1 MTAARGRRSPVDGG
15 RPEVLRRQGEAA
27 AGPTG
32 SAVAPGEATAGPLA
46 ANRLVRAFAA
56 LRAERRCT
64 LIPYIMAGDPDVAA
78 TERLVQALVDAG
90 AGAVEL
96 GVPFSD
102 PIADGPINQRAGLRA
117 MAQGMG
123 IRPALDLVA
132 RLRTRTQVP
141 LLIMTYYNLILRYGP
156 GKLARDAASAGLD
169 GLIAADL
176 PPDTA
181 GDLTGEARRSGLA
194 TVFMAAPTSTPERI
208 RAVAAS
214 STGFVYCVSRTGVT
228 GVRDA
233 LPEGLPELVRR
244 IRAETQTPICVGF
257 GISRPAQARE
267 VAKVADGVI
276 VGSALV
282 QMIEETPRDV
292 ARIGAFV
299 RDLAAAIA
307 GR

>member
-1 MTAARGRRSPVDGG
+1 MTAARGES
-15 RPEVLRRQGEAA
+15 A
-27 AGPTG
+27 AGLTG
-32 SAVAPGEATAGPLA
+32 GAVAPEQAATGPLA
-46 ANRLVRAFAA
+46 ANRLVHTLAA
-56 LRAERRCT
+56 LRAEHRCA
-64 LIPYIMAGDPDVAA
+64 LIPYIMAGDPDVPA
-78 TERLVQALVDAG
+78 TERLVETLVEAG
-90 AGAVEL
+90 ASAVEL

-102 PIADGPINQRAGLRA
+102 PIADGPVNQRAGVRA

-141 LLIMTYYNLILRYGP
+141 FLIMTYYNLILRYGP
-156 GKLARDAASAGLD
+156 ARFARDAVSAGLD

-176 PPDTA
+176 PPEA
-181 GDLTGEARRSGLA
+181 AEELTGEARRAGLA

-208 RAVAAS
+208 RAVAAA

-267 VAKVADGVI
+267 VARVADGVI

-282 QMIEETPRDV
+282 QMIEEAPRDA
-292 ARIGAFV
+292 ARVGAFV
-299 RDLAAAIA
+299 HDLAAAIA
-307 GR
+307 ER

>member
-1 MTAARGRRSPVDGG
+1 MTAARG
-15 RPEVLRRQGEAA
+15 EAA
-27 AGPTG
+27 DGPAG
-32 SAVAPGEATAGPLA
+32 SAVAPAAGTPTGPLA
-46 ANRLVRAFAA
+46 ANRLVRAFAG
-56 LRAERRCT
+56 LRTANERRAA
-64 LIPYIMAGDPDVAA
+64 LIPYIMAGDPDIGS
-78 TERLVQALVDAG
+78 TERLVQILVDAG

-117 MAQGMG
+117 IAQGMA

-141 LLIMTYYNLILRYGP
+141 LLIMTYYNLVLRYGP
-156 GKLARDAASAGLD
+156 GNFARDAASAGLD
-169 GLIAADL
+169 GLITADL
-176 PPDTA
+176 PPDAA
-181 GDLTGEARRSGLA
+181 GDLTAEARRAGLA

-214 STGFVYCVSRTGVT
+214 STGFIYCVSRTGVT

-233 LPEGLPELVRR
+233 LPEGLPQLIAR
-244 IRAETQTPICVGF
+244 IRAETSTPICVGF

-282 QMIEETPRDV
+282 QMIEEAPSDP
-292 ARIGAFV
+292 ARVGAFV
-299 RDLAAAIA
+299 RDLAAAVA
-307 GR
+307 DA

>member
-1 MTAARGRRSPVDGG
+1 MT
-15 RPEVLRRQGEAA
+15 
-27 AGPTG
+27 
-32 SAVAPGEATAGPLA
+32 VATTPLA
-46 ANRLVRAFAA
+46 ANRLVRVFAA
-56 LRAERRCT
+56 LRAERRCA
-64 LIPYIMAGDPDVAA
+64 LIPYIMAGDPDVPS
-78 TERLVQALVDAG
+78 TERLVDTLVASG
-90 AGAVEL
+90 ASAIEL

-102 PIADGPINQRAGLRA
+102 PIADGPVNQRAGLRA
-117 MAQGMG
+117 MAQGMA

-132 RLRTRTQVP
+132 RVRTRTQVP

-156 GKLARDAASAGLD
+156 AGFARDAVSAGLD

-181 GDLTGEARRSGLA
+181 EELTGAARRAGLA

-208 RAVAAS
+208 RAVAAAA
-214 STGFVYCVSRTGVT
+214 TGFVYCVSRTGVT

-244 IRAETQTPICVGF
+244 IRAETETPICVGF

-267 VAKVADGVI
+267 VARVADGVI

-282 QMIEETPRDV
+282 QMIEDTPRDI
-292 ARIGAFV
+292 ARVGRFAG
-299 RDLAAAIA
+299 DLAAAIIA
-307 GR
+307 

>member
-1 MTAARGRRSPVDGG
+1 VSLARGEGAAGLARGAVP
-15 RPEVLRRQGEAA
+15 AA
-27 AGPTG
+27 AM
-32 SAVAPGEATAGPLA
+32 AGPLA
-46 ANRLVRAFAA
+46 ANRLVRAFAG
-56 LRAERRCT
+56 LRTADERRAA

-78 TERLVQALVDAG
+78 TERLVEMLVDAG
-90 AGAVEL
+90 ASAVEL

-117 MAQGMG
+117 MAQGMA

-141 LLIMTYYNLILRYGP
+141 LLIMTYYNLVLRYGP
-156 GKLARDAASAGLD
+156 GSFARDAASAGLD
-169 GLIAADL
+169 GLITADL
-176 PPDTA
+176 PPDAA
-181 GDLTGEARRSGLA
+181 GDLIAEAGRAGLA

-214 STGFVYCVSRTGVT
+214 SSGFIYCVSRTGVT

-233 LPEGLPELVRR
+233 LPEGLPELIAR
-244 IRAETQTPICVGF
+244 IRAETSTPVCVGF

-267 VAKVADGVI
+267 VARVADGVI

-282 QMIEETPRDV
+282 QMIEEAPRDT
-292 ARIGAFV
+292 ARVGAFV
-299 RDLAAAIA
+299 RDLAAAVA
-307 GR
+307 GA

>member
-1 MTAARGRRSPVDGG
+1 VTAARSESATG
-15 RPEVLRRQGEAA
+15 LT
-27 AGPTG
+27 AGP
-32 SAVAPGEATAGPLA
+32 AGPLA

-56 LRAERRCT
+56 LRAERRCA

-78 TERLVQALVDAG
+78 TERLVETLVDAG
-90 AGAVEL
+90 ASAVEL

-102 PIADGPINQRAGLRA
+102 PIADGPVNQRAGLRA

-123 IRPALDLVA
+123 LRPALDLVA

-141 LLIMTYYNLILRYGP
+141 LLIMTYYNLVLRYGP
-156 GKLARDAASAGLD
+156 GRFAQDAVSAGLD

-176 PPDTA
+176 PPDAA
-181 GDLTGEARRSGLA
+181 GDLTGEARRAGLA
-194 TVFMAAPTSTPERI
+194 TVFMAAPTSTVERI

-228 GVRDA
+228 GVRNA
-233 LPEGLPELVRR
+233 LPEGLPELLRR
-244 IRAETQTPICVGF
+244 IRAETESPICVGF
-257 GISRPAQARE
+257 GISRPVQARE

-282 QMIEETPRDV
+282 QMIEDTPHDA
-292 ARIGAFV
+292 ARVGAFV

-307 GR
+307 QA

>member
-1 MTAARGRRSPVDGG
+1 MST
-15 RPEVLRRQGEAA
+15 
-27 AGPTG
+27 
-32 SAVAPGEATAGPLA
+32 VAIEG
-46 ANRLVRAFAA
+46 NRLVRAFAA
-56 LRAERRCT
+56 LRPERRCA
-64 LIPYIMAGDPDVAA
+64 LIPYIMAGDPDAQT
-78 TERLVQALVDAG
+78 TERLVEAFVDAG
-90 AGAVEL
+90 ATAVEL

-117 MAQGMG
+117 MAQGMAV
-123 IRPALDLVA
+123 RPALDLVA
-132 RLRTRTQVP
+132 RLRARTQVP
-141 LLIMTYYNLILRYGP
+141 LLFMTYYNLILRYGP
-156 GKLARDAASAGLD
+156 GKFARDATAAGLD

-181 GDLTGEARRSGLA
+181 GELIDDARGTGLA

-208 RAVAAS
+208 RAVAAA
-214 STGFVYCVSRTGVT
+214 STGFIYCVSRTGVT

-257 GISRPAQARE
+257 GISRPAQAGE

-282 QMIEETPRDV
+282 QMIEEAPRDIERV
-292 ARIGAFV
+292 GRFV
-299 RDLAAAIA
+299 RDLAEAIA
-307 GR
+307 SI

>member
-1 MTAARGRRSPVDGG
+1 MTAVR
-15 RPEVLRRQGEAA
+15 GEAA
-27 AGPTG
+27 AGKHEIG
-32 SAVAPGEATAGPLA
+32 A

-56 LRAERRCT
+56 LRAARRCA
-64 LIPYIMAGDPDVAA
+64 LIPYIMAGDPDVPT
-78 TERLVQALVDAG
+78 TERLIETLVDAG
-90 AGAVEL
+90 ASAVEL

-132 RLRTRTQVP
+132 RLRSRTEVP

-156 GKLARDAASAGLD
+156 GTFARDAAAAGLD
-169 GLIAADL
+169 GLIVADL
-176 PPDTA
+176 PPDAA

-228 GVRDA
+228 GVQDA

-244 IRAETQTPICVGF
+244 IRAETASPICVGF

-282 QMIEETPRDV
+282 QMIEDTPRDV
-292 ARIGAFV
+292 ARAGAFV
-299 RDLAAAIA
+299 RDLALAIA
-307 GR
+307 DA

>member
-1 MTAARGRRSPVDGG
+1 VTAARS
-15 RPEVLRRQGEAA
+15 E
-27 AGPTG
+27 
-32 SAVAPGEATAGPLA
+32 SAIGLTAGPLA

-56 LRAERRCT
+56 LRAERRCA

-78 TERLVQALVDAG
+78 TERLVEALVDAG
-90 AGAVEL
+90 ASAVEL

-102 PIADGPINQRAGLRA
+102 PIADGPVNQRAGLRA

-123 IRPALDLVA
+123 LRPALDLVA
-132 RLRTRTQVP
+132 RLRTRTRVP
-141 LLIMTYYNLILRYGP
+141 LLIMTYYNLVLRYGP
-156 GKLARDAASAGLD
+156 GRFAQDAVSAGLD

-176 PPDTA
+176 PPDAA
-181 GDLTGEARRSGLA
+181 GDLTGEARRAGLA
-194 TVFMAAPTSTPERI
+194 TVFMAAPTSTVERI

-228 GVRDA
+228 GVRNA
-233 LPEGLPELVRR
+233 LPEGLPELLRR
-244 IRAETQTPICVGF
+244 IRAETESPVCVGF
-257 GISRPAQARE
+257 GISRPVQARE

-282 QMIEETPRDV
+282 QMIEDTPHDA
-292 ARIGAFV
+292 ARVGAFV

-307 GR
+307 QA

>member
-1 MTAARGRRSPVDGG
+1 MTAARGETGISPAGG
-15 RPEVLRRQGEAA
+15 AVAASPGAA
-27 AGPTG
+27 A
-32 SAVAPGEATAGPLA
+32 EPLA
-46 ANRLVRAFAA
+46 SNRLVRVFAA
-56 LRAERRCT
+56 HRAERRCA
-64 LIPYIMAGDPDVAA
+64 LIPYIMAGDPDVPA
-78 TERLVQALVDAG
+78 TERLVDALVAG
-90 AGAVEL
+90 GASAVEL

-102 PIADGPINQRAGLRA
+102 PIADGPVNQRAGLRA
-117 MAQGMG
+117 MAQGIA

-141 LLIMTYYNLILRYGP
+141 LLIMTYYNLVLRYGP
-156 GKLARDAASAGLD
+156 GRFARDAASAGLD

-176 PPDTA
+176 PPDA
-181 GDLTGEARRSGLA
+181 AEEFRVEARRTGLA

-208 RAVAAS
+208 RAVAAA

-233 LPEGLPELVRR
+233 LPEGLPDLVRR
-244 IRAETQTPICVGF
+244 IRAETSTPVCVGF

-267 VAKVADGVI
+267 VARVADGVI

-282 QMIEETPRDV
+282 QMIEQAPRDI
-292 ARIGAFV
+292 ARVGAFV

-307 GR
+307 AR

>member
-1 MTAARGRRSPVDGG
+1 MTAARGDAAAGLTGG
-15 RPEVLRRQGEAA
+15 AVAPDPAA
-27 AGPTG
+27 AGPLG
-32 SAVAPGEATAGPLA
+32 

-56 LRAERRCT
+56 LRAERRCA
-64 LIPYIMAGDPDVAA
+64 LIPYIMAGDPDVST
-78 TERLVQALVDAG
+78 TERLVETLVDSG
-90 AGAVEL
+90 ASAVEL

-141 LLIMTYYNLILRYGP
+141 LLVMTYYNLILRYGP
-156 GKLARDAASAGLD
+156 GKFARDAASAGLD

-176 PPDTA
+176 PPDAA

-228 GVRDA
+228 GVQDA

-244 IRAETQTPICVGF
+244 IRAETPSPICVGF

-282 QMIEETPRDV
+282 QMIEDTPRDV
-292 ARIGAFV
+292 ARAGAFV

-307 GR
+307 DA

>member
-1 MTAARGRRSPVDGG
+1 MTAARSDAAAGLTGG
-15 RPEVLRRQGEAA
+15 AVAPDPAA
-27 AGPTG
+27 AGPLG
-32 SAVAPGEATAGPLA
+32 G
-46 ANRLVRAFAA
+46 NRLVRAFAA
-56 LRAERRCT
+56 LRAERRCA
-64 LIPYIMAGDPDVAA
+64 LIPYIMAGDPDVPT
-78 TERLVQALVDAG
+78 TERLVETLVDAG
-90 AGAVEL
+90 ASAVEL

-141 LLIMTYYNLILRYGP
+141 LLVMTYYNLILRYGP
-156 GKLARDAASAGLD
+156 GKFARDAASAGLD

-176 PPDTA
+176 PPDAA
-181 GDLTGEARRSGLA
+181 GDLIGEARRSGLA

-228 GVRDA
+228 GVQDA

-244 IRAETQTPICVGF
+244 IRAETPSPICVGF

-282 QMIEETPRDV
+282 QMIEDTPRDV
-292 ARIGAFV
+292 ARAGAFV

-307 GR
+307 DA

>member
-1 MTAARGRRSPVDGG
+1 MTAGRG
-15 RPEVLRRQGEAA
+15 QAA
-27 AGPTG
+27 AEP
-32 SAVAPGEATAGPLA
+32 AATAPA
-46 ANRLVRAFAA
+46 DANRIVRAFGA
-56 LRAERRCT
+56 LRAERRCA
-64 LIPYIMAGDPDVAA
+64 LIPYVMAGDPDAA
-78 TERLVQALVDAG
+78 TTERLVEALVDAG
-90 AGAVEL
+90 AAAIEL

-117 MAQGMG
+117 MAQGMAV
-123 IRPALDLVA
+123 RPALDLVA
-132 RLRTRTQVP
+132 RLRTRTQIP
-141 LLIMTYYNLILRYGP
+141 LLFMTYYNLILRYGP
-156 GKLARDAASAGLD
+156 ESFARDAASAGLD

-176 PPDTA
+176 PPDAA
-181 GDLTGEARRSGLA
+181 GALIGEARERGLA

-208 RAVAAS
+208 RAVAAA
-214 STGFVYCVSRTGVT
+214 STGFIYCVSRTGVT

-276 VGSALV
+276 VGSVLV

-292 ARIGAFV
+292 ARVGGFV
-299 RDLAAAIA
+299 RDLAEAICSV
-307 GR
+307 

>member
-1 MTAARGRRSPVDGG
+1 MST
-15 RPEVLRRQGEAA
+15 
-27 AGPTG
+27 
-32 SAVAPGEATAGPLA
+32 VAIE

-56 LRAERRCT
+56 LRGERRCA
-64 LIPYIMAGDPDVAA
+64 LIPYIMAGDPDAQT
-78 TERLVQALVDAG
+78 TERFVGALVDAG
-90 AGAVEL
+90 ATAVEL

-123 IRPALDLVA
+123 VRPALDLVA

-141 LLIMTYYNLILRYGP
+141 LLFMTYYNLILRYGP
-156 GKLARDAASAGLD
+156 GQFARDAASAGLD

-181 GDLTGEARRSGLA
+181 GELIGEARASGLA

-208 RAVAAS
+208 RAVAAA

-228 GVRDA
+228 GVQDA
-233 LPEGLPELVRR
+233 LPAGLPELVRR
-244 IRAETQTPICVGF
+244 IRAETRVPVCVGF

-282 QMIEETPRDV
+282 QMIEDTPRDV
-292 ARIGAFV
+292 ERIGGFV
-299 RDLAAAIA
+299 RDLAEAVASV
-307 GR
+307 

>member
-1 MTAARGRRSPVDGG
+1 VTAARS
-15 RPEVLRRQGEAA
+15 ESA
-27 AGPTG
+27 TG
-32 SAVAPGEATAGPLA
+32 LTAGPLA

-56 LRAERRCT
+56 LRAERRCA

-78 TERLVQALVDAG
+78 TERLVDTLVDAG
-90 AGAVEL
+90 ASAVEL

-102 PIADGPINQRAGLRA
+102 PIADGPVNQRAGLRA

-123 IRPALDLVA
+123 LRPALDLVA

-141 LLIMTYYNLILRYGP
+141 LLIMTYYNLVLRYGP
-156 GKLARDAASAGLD
+156 GRFAQDAASAGLD

-176 PPDTA
+176 PPDAA
-181 GDLTGEARRSGLA
+181 GDLTGEARRAGLA
-194 TVFMAAPTSTPERI
+194 TVFMAAPTSTVERI
-208 RAVAAS
+208 RAVATS

-233 LPEGLPELVRR
+233 LPEGLPELLRR
-244 IRAETQTPICVGF
+244 IRAETGSPICVGF
-257 GISRPAQARE
+257 GISRPVQARE

-282 QMIEETPRDV
+282 QMIEETPHDV
-292 ARIGAFV
+292 ARVGAFV
-299 RDLAAAIA
+299 RDLAAAIT
-307 GR
+307 RV

>member
-1 MTAARGRRSPVDGG
+1 MTAVGG
-15 RPEVLRRQGEAA
+15 ESTTGLTGGAVVQAA
-27 AGPTG
+27 AGPI
-32 SAVAPGEATAGPLA
+32 A
-46 ANRLVRAFAA
+46 ANRLVRALAE
-56 LRAERRCT
+56 LRAERRCA
-64 LIPYIMAGDPDVAA
+64 LIPYIMAGDPDMAA
-78 TERLVQALVDAG
+78 TERFVEALVEAG
-90 AGAVEL
+90 ASAVEL

-132 RLRTRTQVP
+132 KLRTRTQVP

-156 GKLARDAASAGLD
+156 GKFARDAASAGLD

-176 PPDTA
+176 PPDAA
-181 GDLTGEARRSGLA
+181 GDLIGEARRSGLA

-208 RAVAAS
+208 RAVAAAS
-214 STGFVYCVSRTGVT
+214 SGFVYCVSRTGVT

-233 LPEGLPELVRR
+233 LPEGLPELLRR
-244 IRAETQTPICVGF
+244 IRAETETPVCVGF

-267 VAKVADGVI
+267 VAKIADGVI

-292 ARIGAFV
+292 ARVGAFV
-299 RDLAAAIA
+299 RELATAIA
-307 GR
+307 ET